1 MSSIKFIVIIGNH
14 IRKKSQ
20 NTREKEYTAD
30 FVIETSKFF
39 ISGGTNNNII
49 FYLKDSSLIR
59 IYNIGFLDNFPG
71 DWVYNILEKEE
82 NHMLVT
88 QGKVKEKKLT

>member
-1 MSSIKFIVIIGNH
+1 M
-14 IRKKSQ
+14 
-20 NTREKEYTAD
+20 EKEYTAD

-49 FYLKDSSLIR
+49 FYLKDSSKKK
-59 IYNIGFLDNFPG
+59 IYNLGFPDEFPG

-88 QGKVKEKKLT
+88 QGKEINLIKVKTDKNNSTIYSKLEKN